1 MQAIE
6 FESQLSHGAIPVP
19 ESLHLV
25 DGRRVRVLLL
35 LEEMEDR
42 IVESH
47 AADAIADLLDNPMVL
62 DDFQPLTREQAHER

>member
-6 FESQLSHGAIPVP
+6 FESRLSHGAIPVP

-25 DGRRVRVLLL
+25 EGRRVRVLLL
-35 LEEMEDR
+35 LEEMEEYP
-42 IVESH
+42 VEFH
-47 AADAIADLLDNPMVL
+47 DAITDLLDNPMVL

>member
-6 FESQLSHGAIPVP
+6 FETQLSHGAIPVP

-35 LEEMEDR
+35 LEEMEECQ
-42 IVESH
+42 VEFH
-47 AADAIADLLDNPMVL
+47 DAISDLLDHPMVL

>member
-35 LEEMEDR
+35 LEESEDR
-42 IVESH
+42 VVESY
-47 AADAIADLLDNPMVL
+47 DAIADLFDNPMVF

>member
-6 FESQLSHGAIPVP
+6 FETQLSHGAIPVP
-19 ESLHLV
+19 ESLHLI

-35 LEEMEDR
+35 LEEIEDR
-42 IVESH
+42 TVESH
-47 AADAIADLLDNPMVL
+47 DAITDLLDNPMVL

>member
-6 FESQLSHGAIPVP
+6 FESQLFQGAIPVP

-35 LEEMEDR
+35 LEEMEER
-42 IVESH
+42 TVESR
-47 AADAIADLLDNPMVL
+47 DAIADLLDNPMML
-62 DDFQPLTREQAHER
+62 DNFQPLTREQAHER

>member
-6 FESQLSHGAIPVP
+6 FEGQLFHGAIPVP

-35 LEEMEDR
+35 LEETEEPP
-42 IVESH
+42 VECR
-47 AADAIADLLDNPMVL
+47 DAIGDLLDNPIML
-62 DDFQPLTREQAHER
+62 DDFQSLTREQAHER

>member
-6 FESQLSHGAIPVP
+6 FESQLSHGAIPDP

-25 DGRRVRVLLL
+25 EGRRVRVLLL
-35 LEEMEDR
+35 LEE
-42 IVESH
+42 VEEYPVEFH
-47 AADAIADLLDNPMVL
+47 DAITDLLDNPMVL

>member
-6 FESQLSHGAIPVP
+6 FETRLSQGTIPVP

-35 LEEMEDR
+35 LEEKEEHT
-42 IVESH
+42 VKSY
-47 AADAIADLLDNPMVL
+47 DAIADLLDNPMVL
-62 DDFQPLTREQAHER
+62 NDFQPLTREQAYEL

>member
-6 FESQLSHGAIPVP
+6 FESQLFQGAIPVP

-35 LEEMEDR
+35 LEEMEER
-42 IVESH
+42 TVEFR
-47 AADAIADLLDNPMVL
+47 DAIADLLDNPMVL

>member
-35 LEEMEDR
+35 LEELEER
-42 IVESH
+42 AVELP
-47 AADAIADLLDNPMVL
+47 DAIADLLDNPMVL
-62 DDFQPLTREQAHER
+62 DSFKPLTREQAHER

>member
-35 LEEMEDR
+35 LEESEDR
-42 IVESH
+42 AVESY
-47 AADAIADLLDNPMVL
+47 DAIADLLDNPMVL
-62 DDFQPLTREQAHER
+62 DNFQPLTREKAHER